1 MEVIQ
6 TLIVCEKPD
15 AAARVARALDMDGD
29 PKRVETQGVPVYES
43 HSRRET
49 IIVCSALGHLYAVDS
64 KTQASRRFYPVWD
77 FQWKPKHI
85 IDKKSA
91 RLARW
96 IQVISSLASK
106 ADRYINAC
114 VSPDTKILTNE
125 GDIPI
130 AELEGMWPE
139 RRVVTLSEASSTPT
153 ENRVIRYH
161 RLEPKLHG
169 ISCFELKTVA
179 GRSIRATADHKFW
192 SRKGWLRLE
201 NLQPGDR
208 VAVYSAPQLD
218 SMHAEHEPLLNI
230 EDVWMTFN
238 TFRSKQSR
246 TPHSRYRYDSREY
259 LEVCG
264 LRRENLSYPQ
274 IAIQTGLS
282 LRTVRRW
289 LGEGRQPYTVR
300 NPVINKLHDLGLAPL
315 FLDDEKLL
323 PIARLLGAT
332 FSDGCLSQSSDR
344 WYSACFTVTC
354 ERSGGADEVVRDLE
368 KLGFRGSRRVV
379 TRTGRI
385 NGRSFVQKTE
395 EVRCSSLALWL
406 LLKTLGAPSGS
417 KTDMALQIPGWIM
430 DAPKRVQYEFLS
442 TYLGGDM
449 SIPKS
454 TLAHPRSFNACEL
467 RFNKREDLADNGRT
481 LAVQV
486 AWILKGFGVR
496 TTRIQVS
503 SSKVQRLDASRSVT
517 VRIAFSNANGDME
530 RLLRKVPVQYCPR
543 KRIRGDL
550 IAEYIALKR
559 RLGSRRIASFHD
571 WESSAKEGLD
581 NSLLQWDRVE
591 TIVPIDCDDVR
602 DLTID
607 PAKTYVANGFLTHN
621 CDYDVEGS
629 LIGYTIL
636 RYACRGADS
645 KAQRMKFSTMTEKEL
660 RSAYKTLAP
669 QLDIPLVAAGRT
681 RHELD
686 WLYGINLSRL
696 LTESALKQNRG
707 YSTLST
713 GRVQGPTLKFV
724 VDREEEIQ
732 SFTPTPFWTIDAT
745 VARDGQTYTLEYEK
759 EKIPTITE
767 AEQVVRDC
775 KNAVLEVESADSR
788 NIQQSPP
795 YPFDLSNLQ
804 SEAFRHFGY
813 TPSRTVAIAEKL
825 YLGALISY
833 PRTSSQK
840 LPPDIGYSEILHGIA
855 NMAQYRTLAS
865 KLTIKDS
872 PRPTQGPKDDPAHP
886 AVYPTGEPPKRHLIQ
901 PEANLLDLIIKR
913 FMSAFAEASLRE
925 SSQLTLKKEP
935 HRFFLRGTRLLRE
948 GWTQFYR
955 PYTSDEFQKLP
966 DLKVGDKIPITR
978 IKDTQKFTEPPP
990 RYNPSSLL
998 RKMEEENIGT
1008 KATRAEII
1016 EILYRRGY
1024 IKNIRIEA
1032 TPLALKIINLLN
1044 KYCPLI
1050 IDPAFTARLET
1061 SMDNIQTLQTTR
1073 SHVIAET
1080 LDHLRP
1086 IMLDLIAREDEI
1098 GSQLAEVVV
1107 SQRIASLT
1115 FDYPC
1120 PQCGSK
1126 LKIIRSRTSGKRFI
1140 GCTGYEKGC
1149 RFTLPLPQF
1158 GNLSITQTNCKICG
1172 FQLVQAR
1179 MKGRRPMTSC
1189 ARCYSNKTR
1198 ANATESPTT
1207 APPSTTQQTNY
1218 NLAEA
1223 TSLVKDQ

>member
-1 MEVIQ
+1 MQ
-6 TLIVCEKPD
+6 TLIICEKPD
-15 AAARVARALDMDGD
+15 AAARVARALDEDGD
-29 PKRVETQGVPVYES
+29 PRRTETQGVPIYES
-43 HSRRET
+43 RNRMET
-49 IIVCSALGHLYAVDS
+49 ILVCSALGHLYAVDS
-64 KTQASRRFYPVWD
+64 KTRTSRRVYPIWD
-77 FQWKPKHI
+77 FEWRPKHL

-91 RLARW
+91 RLGRW
-96 IQVISSLASK
+96 IQVISSLANK
-106 ADRYINAC
+106 ADRYINA
-114 VSPDTKILTNE
+114 
-125 GDIPI
+125 
-130 AELEGMWPE
+130 
-139 RRVVTLSEASSTPT
+139 
-153 ENRVIRYH
+153 
-161 RLEPKLHG
+161 
-169 ISCFELKTVA
+169 
-179 GRSIRATADHKFW
+179 
-192 SRKGWLRLE
+192 
-201 NLQPGDR
+201 
-208 VAVYSAPQLD
+208 
-218 SMHAEHEPLLNI
+218 
-230 EDVWMTFN
+230 
-238 TFRSKQSR
+238 
-246 TPHSRYRYDSREY
+246 
-259 LEVCG
+259 
-264 LRRENLSYPQ
+264 
-274 IAIQTGLS
+274 
-282 LRTVRRW
+282 
-289 LGEGRQPYTVR
+289 
-300 NPVINKLHDLGLAPL
+300 
-315 FLDDEKLL
+315 
-323 PIARLLGAT
+323 
-332 FSDGCLSQSSDR
+332 
-344 WYSACFTVTC
+344 
-354 ERSGGADEVVRDLE
+354 
-368 KLGFRGSRRVV
+368 
-379 TRTGRI
+379 
-385 NGRSFVQKTE
+385 
-395 EVRCSSLALWL
+395 
-406 LLKTLGAPSGS
+406 
-417 KTDMALQIPGWIM
+417 
-430 DAPKRVQYEFLS
+430 
-442 TYLGGDM
+442 
-449 SIPKS
+449 
-454 TLAHPRSFNACEL
+454 
-467 RFNKREDLADNGRT
+467 
-481 LAVQV
+481 
-486 AWILKGFGVR
+486 
-496 TTRIQVS
+496 
-503 SSKVQRLDASRSVT
+503 
-517 VRIAFSNANGDME
+517 
-530 RLLRKVPVQYCPR
+530 
-543 KRIRGDL
+543 
-550 IAEYIALKR
+550 
-559 RLGSRRIASFHD
+559 
-571 WESSAKEGLD
+571 
-581 NSLLQWDRVE
+581 
-591 TIVPIDCDDVR
+591 
-602 DLTID
+602 
-607 PAKTYVANGFLTHN
+607 

-636 RYACRGADS
+636 RYACHGADS
-645 KAQRMKFSTMTEKEL
+645 KAQRMKFSTLTEKEL
-660 RSAYKTLAP
+660 KSAYRNLAP
-669 QLDIPLVAAGRT
+669 QLDMPLVEAGRT

-724 VDREEEIQ
+724 VDREEDIQ

-767 AEQVVRDC
+767 AEQVVRDS

-813 TPSRTVAIAEKL
+813 TPSRTLAIAEKL
-825 YLGALISY
+825 YLEALISY

-886 AVYPTGEPPKRHLIQ
+886 AVYPTGEPPKRHLMQ

-1050 IDPAFTARLET
+1050 IDPKFTAKLET
-1061 SMDNIQTLQTTR
+1061 SMDNIQALQTTR
-1073 SHVIAET
+1073 SNVIAET

-1098 GSQLAEVVV
+1098 GSQLTEVVV
-1107 SQRIASLT
+1107 SQRIARLT

-1126 LKIIRSRTSGKRFI
+1126 LKIIRSRASGKRFI

-1179 MKGRRPMTSC
+1179 TKGRRPMTSC

-1198 ANATESPTT
+1198 TNATESAT
-1207 APPSTTQQTNY
+1207 AAAASTAQQATD
-1218 NLAEA
+1218 NLVEA

>member
-1 MEVIQ
+1 MP

-15 AAARVARALDMDGD
+15 AAARVARALDEDTD
-29 PKRVETQGVPVYES
+29 PQRIETQGVRVYKS
-43 HSRRET
+43 KNRHET
-49 IIVCSALGHLYAVDS
+49 ILVCSALGHLYAVDA
-64 KTQASRRFYPVWD
+64 KTHTSRRYYPVWD
-77 FQWKPKHI
+77 FEWKPKHL

-96 IQVISSLASK
+96 IKVISSLSSK
-106 ADRYINAC
+106 TDRYINAC
-114 VSPDTKILTNE
+114 VSPDTRVLTNE

-130 AELEGMWPE
+130 AELEGTWPE
-139 RRVVTLSEASSTPT
+139 RRVVALSEASATPF
-153 ENRVIRYH
+153 ENQVIRYH
-161 RLEPKLHG
+161 RLEPRFHG
-169 ISCFELKTVA
+169 ISCFELKTIA
-179 GRSIRATADHKFW
+179 GRRIRATADHKFW

-201 NLQPGDR
+201 NLQPGDQ

-218 SMHAEHEPLLNI
+218 PLHVKHKPILTI
-230 EDVWMTFN
+230 EDVWTTLN
-238 TFRSKQSR
+238 SFRSKQSR
-246 TPHSRYRYDSREY
+246 RPHSRYRYDSREY
-259 LEVCG
+259 LRVCS
-264 LRRENLSYPQ
+264 LRRENLSYPE
-274 IAIQTGLS
+274 ITTQTGLS

-300 NPVINKLHDLGLAPL
+300 NPVIEKLQDLGLAPL
-315 FLDDEKLL
+315 FLDDERLL

-332 FSDGCLSQSSDR
+332 FADGCLSQCSDR
-344 WYSACFTVTC
+344 WYSVCFIVSC
-354 ERSGGADEVVRDLE
+354 ERSGGADEVARDLE
-368 KLGFRGSRRVV
+368 KLGFRCSRRTV

-417 KTDMALQIPGWIM
+417 KTDMAFQIPAWII

-467 RFNKREDLADNGRT
+467 RFNKKEDLAVNGRR

-486 AWILKGFGVR
+486 ALILNGFGVR

-503 SSKVQRLDASRSVT
+503 PSKVQRVDGSRSVT
-517 VRIAFSNANGDME
+517 VRIIFSNANGDME
-530 RLLRKVPVQYCPR
+530 NLLRKVPVQYCPR

-550 IAEYIALKR
+550 VAEYIALKR
-559 RLGSRRIASFHD
+559 RLGSRRIVSFHD
-571 WESSAKEGLD
+571 WATSAKEGLD

-591 TIVPIDCDDVR
+591 TIVPVDCDDVR

-607 PAKTYVANGFLTHN
+607 PSKTYIANGFLTHN

-636 RYACRGADS
+636 RYACHGADS

-660 RSAYKTLAP
+660 RSAYKTLTP
-669 QLDIPLVAAGRT
+669 NLDMPLIEAGRA

-686 WLYGINLSRL
+686 WVYGINLSRL

-732 SFTPTPFWTIDAT
+732 CFTPTPFWAIDAT
-745 VARDGQTYTLEYEK
+745 VTQNGEDFKLEYEK
-759 EKIPTITE
+759 EKLSTLAE
-767 AEQVVRDC
+767 AKLIVSDC
-775 KNAVLEVESADSR
+775 ANSILDVESAESR

-795 YPFDLSNLQ
+795 YPFDLSGLQ
-804 SEAFRHFGY
+804 SEAYRHFGY
-813 TPSRTVAIAEKL
+813 TPSRTLALAEKL
-825 YLGALISY
+825 YLEALISY

-840 LPPDIGYSEILHGIA
+840 LPPDIGYSEILRGIA
-855 NMAQYRTLAS
+855 NMAPYRSLAS
-865 KLTIKDS
+865 KLTLNTS
-872 PRPTQGPKDDPAHP
+872 LRPNQGPKEDPAHP
-886 AVYPTGEPPKRHLIQ
+886 AVYPTGESPKRLLIQ

-913 FMSAFAEASLRE
+913 FMSSFAEDSLRE
-925 SSQLTLKKEP
+925 SSKVTLKKEQ
-935 HRFFLRGTRLLRE
+935 HRFFLRGSRLVRE
-948 GWTQFYR
+948 GWIQFYK
-955 PYTSDEFQKLP
+955 PYASDESQKLP
-966 DLKVGDKIPITR
+966 NLKIGDKIRIT
-978 IKDTQKFTEPPP
+978 KVQATQKFTEPPP

-1050 IDPAFTARLET
+1050 IDPAFTAKLET
-1061 SMDNIQTLQTTR
+1061 SMDNIQTLKTSR
-1073 SHVIAET
+1073 SRVIAET

-1098 GSQLAEVVV
+1098 GSQLAEIVV
-1107 SQRIASLT
+1107 SQRIASVT

-1158 GNLSITQTNCKICG
+1158 GNLSITHTNCKICG

-1179 MKGRRPMTSC
+1179 TKGRRPMISC
-1189 ARCYSNKTR
+1189 ARCYSNKKK
-1198 ANATESPTT
+1198 ANATESP
-1207 APPSTTQQTNY
+1207 ASAAPSTSQQATD
-1218 NLAEA
+1218 NLVEA
-1223 TSLVKDQ
+1223 TPLVKD